1 MGIFNKTYRNGA
13 DEVCCTGRGAPPAGR
28 SPEPR
33 AIPSAALPR
42 ADGGCRDMERGG
54 TGPSRHSKRRRGP
67 SGNFQL
73 PINPP
78 RLLARYRK
86 SPIEYGFSIPLPW
99 GGRPPPRLTAGGSP
113 RRGAACA
120 PVTGRRG
127 RGCVAAPG
135 KGREGREGRVQ
146 PGLAT
151 AAGLWTCRAA
161 GRSLR
166 RALLKNTTKEKQ
178 TGP

>member
-1 MGIFNKTYRNGA
+1 M
-13 DEVCCTGRGAPPAGR
+13 CCTGRGAPPAGR

-42 ADGGCRDMERGG
+42 AVGGCRDVGRGG
-54 TGPSRHSKRRRGP
+54 TGVSRHSKRRRGP

-73 PINPP
+73 PIKPP

-86 SPIEYGFSIPLPW
+86 SPEYGFSIPLPW
-99 GGRPPPRLTAGGSP
+99 LTAGGSP
-113 RRGAACA
+113 RPGAACA